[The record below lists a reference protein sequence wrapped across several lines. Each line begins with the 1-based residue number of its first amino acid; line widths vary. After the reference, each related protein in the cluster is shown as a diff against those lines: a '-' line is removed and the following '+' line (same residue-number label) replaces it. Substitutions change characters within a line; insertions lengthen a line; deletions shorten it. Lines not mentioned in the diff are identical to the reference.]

1 MFLMNSNYCRFRSS
15 PEIISNSEYSK
26 ASDVWAFGVL
36 IWEVFTLIGDKEKDL
51 NEIDDEIPHLPYHHL
66 KSKEQVSL

>member
-1 MFLMNSNYCRFRSS
+1 MNSNYCRFRSS

-51 NEIDDEIPHLPYHHL
+51 NETDDEIPHLPYHQL
-66 KSKEQVSL
+66 KSKEQVIL